1 MLSPHANVCEKWHC
15 SQNVPPHAKPA
26 GAGDAL
32 SSTADALRFSLA
44 SHAACITSCLD
55 TQARPSA
62 LSTRSLSIR
71 CTFARSREAAAPSA
85 FSTRS
90 LNIRCVFPRCI
101 TAFLPS
107 SKRRDEAAGAA
118 VTAEARGTGGA
129 EDFPAA
135 AVSRA
140 PVSYH
145 EATRAASNRVT
156 QTNSAK
162 PTDARIEDPL
172 RTSWYERDDR
182 DSENLTKPE
191 VYKFA
196 AFAPIA
202 WCSPATLFAS
212 WVTGEEL
219 SEASQPKVNSCVNPV
234 TSNFLGRRRRTAS
247 CSTPP
252 PERRFINDEPRL
264 TESGRTEFCQG
275 LPYIGIQSKRCL
287 S

>member
-62 LSTRSLSIR
+62 LSTRSLKIRCTFARSREAAAPSAFSTRSLNIR

-162 PTDARIEDPL
+162 PTDARMKI
-172 RTSWYERDDR
+172 R
-182 DSENLTKPE
+182 
-191 VYKFA
+191 
-196 AFAPIA
+196 
-202 WCSPATLFAS
+202 
-212 WVTGEEL
+212 
-219 SEASQPKVNSCVNPV
+219 CV
-234 TSNFLGRRRRTAS
+234 RAR
-247 CSTPP
+247 
-252 PERRFINDEPRL
+252 
-264 TESGRTEFCQG
+264 
-275 LPYIGIQSKRCL
+275 
-287 S
+287 